1 MEGDVTSPSRSSG
14 FQGGCE
20 GSCRSRFGVLGGG
33 LRRGDEVD
41 AAGCI
46 ASACRIVEGSYVV
59 GWARSGFVD
68 VSDWC
73 ATCLLACGRCGL
85 RRFLADAATFLCL
98 SVCCSGKP
106 LDVRDAALTSI
117 GPWRHGAGGRGAG
130 CFVARAQPCGRA
142 LAAARQ
148 RQQVAREAQSSL
160 GGTAPAASQHGRRVG
175 LRQAVARRQ
184 LAREAH
190 ESMLIAVADLQ
201 VFLAFEQRQAAE
213 AATELA
219 RAEAAAEEAG
229 RCQRRQASR
238 SSSPWRPSSPALAPG
253 DPGDS
258 MADLGG
264 SGDAQFPV
272 FCRRRCMRP
281 FRSGS
286 RSRRCRPTRSSSL
299 ATSAN
304 SAFSAPLRHTG
315 LAQRGRSG
323 RGSWCLGCKRGVVC
337 YLPACLCRELP
348 GRQRLS

>member
-1 MEGDVTSPSRSSG
+1 MGRNGTGRFAARVAP
-14 FQGGCE
+14 GG
-20 GSCRSRFGVLGGG
+20 LAPGGG
-33 LRRGDEVD
+33 
-41 AAGCI
+41 
-46 ASACRIVEGSYVV
+46 
-59 GWARSGFVD
+59 
-68 VSDWC
+68 
-73 ATCLLACGRCGL
+73 
-85 RRFLADAATFLCL
+85 
-98 SVCCSGKP
+98 
-106 LDVRDAALTSI
+106 
-117 GPWRHGAGGRGAG
+117 
-130 CFVARAQPCGRA
+130 
-142 LAAARQ
+142 
-148 RQQVAREAQSSL
+148 
-160 GGTAPAASQHGRRVG
+160 APAAGQGGPREHADCRGRPSG
-175 LRQAVARRQ
+175 LPGTRT
-184 LAREAH
+184 
-190 ESMLIAVADLQ
+190 
-201 VFLAFEQRQAAE
+201 RQAAE

-286 RSRRCRPTRSSSL
+286 RSRRCRPTRSSLL

-323 RGSWCLGCKRGVVC
+323 RGRWCLGCKRGVVC